1 LPRSPCCTSPMYAD
15 IIRLGYEGLSKKEMV
30 ERLPVQKSRG
40 YELYNEC
47 RRLVED
53 YLRD

>member
-1 LPRSPCCTSPMYAD
+1 MYAD
-15 IIRLGYEGLSKKEMV
+15 IIRLGYEGLSKKEIID
-30 ERLPVQKSRG
+30 RLPVQKSRG

-53 YLRD
+53 YLRN